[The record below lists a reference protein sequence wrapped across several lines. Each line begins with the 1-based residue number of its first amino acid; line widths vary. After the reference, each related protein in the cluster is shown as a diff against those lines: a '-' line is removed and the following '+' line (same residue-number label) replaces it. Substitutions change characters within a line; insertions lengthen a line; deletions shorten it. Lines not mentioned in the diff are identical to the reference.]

1 MDWIS
6 PVSGLVGA
14 LIGGGV
20 SMYGTRMTLS
30 TQLDAQ
36 YRQTHLDLEKAAAAE
51 RGRITDLLAPR
62 LVALIDHLREWQ
74 ERPATDPE
82 RPHAPEYAGF
92 NAEWRRRLMD
102 AQLAAL
108 EIPRDDVRDLFTEA
122 FESFRWWRSSTAAID
137 PLHGPL
143 ESMEDVIEYLVMCL
157 FAFRR
162 DVPVPEP
169 TDGMK
174 IARRSWE
181 AWRAEMQ

>member
-14 LIGGGV
+14 LVGGGV
-20 SMYGTRMTLS
+20 SLYGTRMTLI

-36 YRQTHLDLEKAAAAE
+36 YRQTHMSLEQAAAAE

-62 LVALIDHLREWQ
+62 LVALIEHVREWR
-74 ERPATDPE
+74 ERPAIDPE
-82 RPHAPEYAGF
+82 HPNYPPYSGF
-92 NAEWRRRLMD
+92 EDEWLRRLMD

-122 FESFRWWRSSTAAID
+122 FESFRWWRSSTAAVRSPFD
-137 PLHGPL
+137 A
-143 ESMEDVIEYLVMCL
+143 MEDVIEYLVMCL

-169 TDGMK
+169 TGGMEG
-174 IARRSWE
+174 ARSGWE
-181 AWRAEMQ
+181 AWKADLGE